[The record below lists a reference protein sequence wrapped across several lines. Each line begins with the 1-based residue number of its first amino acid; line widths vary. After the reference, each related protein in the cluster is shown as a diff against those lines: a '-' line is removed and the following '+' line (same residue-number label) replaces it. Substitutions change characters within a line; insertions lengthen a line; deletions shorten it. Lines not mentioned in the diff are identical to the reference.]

1 MMGFFDKY
9 TDITAQI
16 EVITN
21 LQVIQHWDTLAV
33 LCHMVNAKDNGPK
46 EASRALRRRFK
57 NGVVHQRM
65 NSITVTQVL
74 IDGCGSKFKAQVAT
88 KKFADLLSYLVTSA
102 ETHPAVR
109 SRLMERLG
117 AWAQSFSG
125 DPGLVVIPQLYQ
137 HLSSLRLVL
146 VNGETVINVAL
157 QQTFLPAPGPERTQQ
172 QLLRSMSAMTL
183 EQKQVMIRQDIEL
196 AKNNAHMLS
205 EAVSFADPDLEAV
218 EENDLIKEFH
228 SKCLTLQ
235 RGIQMYLTELTDSP
249 TPDERLMNALLAAN
263 QELVLA
269 LSAHTQMMDTRKQVR
284 LARAGLNSSTT
295 YTQPHMSDLS
305 PDTPIHELLV
315 FREPTGLSS
324 GSASSSRSASPT
336 ISHQQVIDPFADQAY
351 YVSGPTD
358 VASIVKQGKQ
368 PRPKQAAVT
377 DFILRQEK
385 EEREYLRQLQDQPLV
400 SLPQSSSSSSPATP
414 A

>member
-1 MMGFFDKY
+1 M
-9 TDITAQI
+9 
-16 EVITN
+16 
-21 LQVIQHWDTLAV
+21 
-33 LCHMVNAKDNGPK
+33 
-46 EASRALRRRFK
+46 ALRRRFK
-57 NGVVHQRM
+57 NGAVFQQL
-65 NSITVTQVL
+65 NSITVMQVL
-74 IDGCGSKFKAQVAT
+74 MDGCGSKFKAQVAT
-88 KKFADLLSYLVTSA
+88 QKFADVLSYLVLSA
-102 ETHPAVR
+102 ETKPYVR

-125 DPGLVVIPQLYQ
+125 DPGLVIIPQLYQ
-137 HLSSLRLVL
+137 HLSSLRLAL
-146 VNGETVINVAL
+146 VPINNVAL
-157 QQTFLPAPGPERTQQ
+157 QQAFLPAPGSERT
-172 QLLRSMSAMTL
+172 LSFGL
-183 EQKQVMIRQDIEL
+183 QKQAMIRQDIEL
-196 AKNNAHMLS
+196 ANNNAHMLS

-235 RGIQMYLTELTDSP
+235 RGIQIYLTELTDSP

-284 LARAGLNSSTT
+284 LARAGHWSSTNNA
-295 YTQPHMSDLS
+295 QPPTS
-305 PDTPIHELLV
+305 DTPIHDLLV
-315 FREPTGLSS
+315 FREPTGSS
-324 GSASSSRSASPT
+324 SVSASSSRSASPT
-336 ISHQQVIDPFADQAY
+336 MAHQQVIDPFADQAY

-368 PRPKQAAVT
+368 PQPKQAAVT

-400 SLPQSSSSSSPATP
+400 SLPQSSSSSSPATH